1 MRREVI
7 EKQDD
12 EIKAKSRA
20 LDVFLVVEDA
30 GFGEKRFARLRFEAS
45 VTELRGNDIEA
56 TFSMIADNMRLTF
69 LVAIG
74 QIRK

>member
-1 MRREVI
+1 MI

-30 GFGEKRFARLRFEAS
+30 GFGEIKICE
-45 VTELRGNDIEA
+45 IK
-56 TFSMIADNMRLTF
+56 I
-69 LVAIG
+69 
-74 QIRK
+74 